1 MKRANGEG
9 SLYHHKD
16 GRASPWE
23 ASLTYRDGLGNLHR
37 LRSSLKTREEAD
49 RALTKM
55 KHERDGGI
63 ALAGP
68 NPTLKEY
75 LVGWLR
81 ESVAVSVDPKTL
93 EGYEVACRLHILPAL
108 GNTRIRDLT
117 ARQIQALYAQKTRE
131 GLSVRT
137 RRNIHATLKRALKQA
152 VAWGELASSPA
163 EMVDPPKALAE
174 DEAEE
179 EMRALAN
186 AQAIQLFAA
195 AEDVEDR
202 FRHLYVMAVRTGL
215 RQGELLALRWSDLS
229 LESDPPALSL
239 KRSLAQKIGGGHY
252 YTPTKRKRQRR
263 TIAIL
268 SEAADALRAQRE
280 LQEQEKAAAGERWQE
295 NGLVFPSTI
304 GTPMSARN
312 LYRRHFKPL
321 IRSAGLPD
329 ISFHDLRHTFAS
341 IMIFE
346 WGASPRMVQEA
357 MGHASIKITLD
368 TYGHLLST
376 SQPDEI
382 RRIEALL
389 SESSKR
395 GVSAAFPREER
406 QKAAN
411 SA

>member
-1 MKRANGEG
+1 
-9 SLYHHKD
+9 
-16 GRASPWE
+16 
-23 ASLTYRDGLGNLHR
+23 
-37 LRSSLKTREEAD
+37 
-49 RALTKM
+49 M

-63 ALAGP
+63 ALSGP
-68 NPTLKEY
+68 NPMLKEY
-75 LVGWLR
+75 LVTWLR

-108 GNTRIRDLT
+108 GSTRIRDLT

-152 VAWGELASSPA
+152 VAWGELVSSPA

-179 EMRALAN
+179 EMRALTN
-186 AQAIQLFAA
+186 AQSRQLFAA
-195 AEDVEDR
+195 AEDAEDR
-202 FRHLYVMAVRTGL
+202 FRHLYVVAVRTGL

-229 LESDPPALSL
+229 LDADPPALSL
-239 KRSLAQKIGGGHY
+239 RRSLAQKLGGGHY

-268 SEAADALRAQRE
+268 SEAADALRRQCE
-280 LQEQEKAAAGERWQE
+280 LQEEEKAAAGERWQE

-312 LYRRHFKPL
+312 LYRRHFKRL
-321 IRSAGLPD
+321 IRSSGLPD

-382 RRIEALL
+382 KRIEVLL

-395 GVSAAFPREER
+395 DVSAAFPKGEGE
-406 QKAAN
+406 KAAN
-411 SA
+411 SAQCPIPIGLDSTAENHGVPGSNTGPATHKNPANSEKMNDSGSAAGAL

>member
-93 EGYEVACRLHILPAL
+93 EG
-108 GNTRIRDLT
+108 
-117 ARQIQALYAQKTRE
+117 
-131 GLSVRT
+131 LSVRT

-163 EMVDPPKALAE
+163 EMVDPPKGLAE

-215 RQGELLALRWSDLS
+215 RQGEILALRWSDLS

-329 ISFHDLRHTFAS
+329 ISFHDLRHTFA
-341 IMIFE
+341 
-346 WGASPRMVQEA
+346 
-357 MGHASIKITLD
+357 
-368 TYGHLLST
+368 
-376 SQPDEI
+376 
-382 RRIEALL
+382 
-389 SESSKR
+389 
-395 GVSAAFPREER
+395 
-406 QKAAN
+406 
-411 SA
+411 